1 MAGMMDMTGAP
12 CKTIRF
18 DDSTVAPK
26 IESGQ
31 LWRDLM
37 FYDKENYIMSAST
50 PGEDTFT
57 ETGNRPGKSNYPL
70 LLSAACSLIL
80 CVYMHCLRV
89 CAKRLERVD
98 FIVS

>member
-1 MAGMMDMTGAP
+1 MMDMTGAP

-18 DDSTVAPK
+18 DDSTVVPR

-50 PGEDTFT
+50 PGE
-57 ETGNRPGKSNYPL
+57 L
-70 LLSAACSLIL
+70 LAAAWYDIIAIIEKVNAFAHSLRAHL
-80 CVYMHCLRV
+80 MPMFYR
-89 CAKRLERVD
+89 
-98 FIVS
+98 

>member
-1 MAGMMDMTGAP
+1 MMDMTGAP

-18 DDSTVAPK
+18 DDSTITPL

-37 FYDKENYIMSAST
+37 FYDGENYIMSAST

-57 ETGNRPGKSNYPL
+57 ETGNRPGECAVRVGCCFFL
-70 LLSAACSLIL
+70 LC
-80 CVYMHCLRV
+80 HDFRV
-89 CAKRLERVD
+89 V
-98 FIVS
+98 V

>member
-1 MAGMMDMTGAP
+1 MMDMTGAP

-18 DDSTVAPK
+18 DDSTVVPK

-37 FYDKENYIMSAST
+37 FYDQENYIMSAST

-57 ETGNRPGKSNYPL
+57 ETGNRPGRL
-70 LLSAACSLIL
+70 
-80 CVYMHCLRV
+80 HC
-89 CAKRLERVD
+89 AHAYA
-98 FIVS
+98 

>member
-1 MAGMMDMTGAP
+1 MTGAP

-18 DDSTVAPK
+18 DDSTVVPL

-37 FYDKENYIMSAST
+37 FYDGENYIMSAST

-57 ETGNRPGKSNYPL
+57 ETGNRPGEFL
-70 LLSAACSLIL
+70 
-80 CVYMHCLRV
+80 
-89 CAKRLERVD
+89 
-98 FIVS
+98 FIVCDSGFLDMLIGNGVFSGFFL